1 MKCEINSLY
10 GLSKLCRLLHP
21 YFQIE
26 YALTVEHVLQWKQ
39 KRGKVDHEMRN
50 MPEKKREA
58 GLQFDRFSGVQL
70 VLWSEPE
77 AGELQR
83 V

>member
-1 MKCEINSLY
+1 
-10 GLSKLCRLLHP
+10 
-21 YFQIE
+21 
-26 YALTVEHVLQWKQ
+26 VEHVLQWKQ